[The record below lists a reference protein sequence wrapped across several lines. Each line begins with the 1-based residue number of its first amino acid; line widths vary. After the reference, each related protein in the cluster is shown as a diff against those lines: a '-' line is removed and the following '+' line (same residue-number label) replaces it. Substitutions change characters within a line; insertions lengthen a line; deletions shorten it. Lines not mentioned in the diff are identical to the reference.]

1 MLLWALIA
9 VGIVLVW
16 LLSILASFFGID
28 VPLLWRFALS
38 VGLILVGVG
47 VIVYRRLRAT
57 ARAKALERE
66 LAKQSDLHA
75 ANARPDRRADIVEL
89 QRQMQQG
96 ITALKDTKLGKK
108 HGRAALY
115 VLPWYAIIG
124 PPGAGKT
131 TALRHSGLSFP
142 FTGGGGSGAV
152 KGVGGTRNC
161 DWWFTNDG
169 ILLDTAGRF
178 AVQDDDHEEWL
189 AFLDTL
195 RRYRTKKP
203 LNGLIVAVSIADVF
217 QSTSDQLHA
226 LAHQLRARVDEII
239 NHLGVVLPVYL
250 MFTKSDLVGGFVEF
264 WGELRKQER
273 DQLLGATFSLDG
285 LGEDAGEKF
294 SREFDL
300 LVGRLHARAV
310 RIVGEERRPDVRA
323 KLLQFPGEFRV
334 LRNGLSEFTRALFEA
349 NNYQESPLFR
359 GFYFTSGTQEGRPFD
374 RVMDGMA
381 RAFGLRVPQ
390 AAPAQ
395 TEPKSYFVT
404 DLFKKVVFP
413 DHDLAVRT
421 ATEEKRQQWLRWG
434 IIGGAGLLAA
444 LIALPALASFLNNQN
459 LLRSATVEAQS
470 LSAAQFGQRKNT
482 DKIRPQLDAVLNRLL
497 VLDYYEKEGV
507 PWPLRWGMYV
517 GDDLEPALQKSYL
530 AGLDKSLVA
539 EVRGSIERDLASYP
553 VKTPQ
558 QQSDEYAA
566 HYDKLKLYLMMSEP
580 EREHLDQNWAI
591 EQLTDLWVR
600 ERGDN
605 PEHTALQQH
614 TKYYI
619 QLFSDKVAA
628 TWPRDEAMVTRV
640 RSKFIQVPSERRL
653 YNQLIQ
659 DAEKH
664 VAPIRHEDIFYG
676 TAADFVEPKRN
687 LVVPGS
693 YTKAGWARVKPKL
706 DAARKEWEG
715 EAWVLGP
722 EVQETKEAIKKAVD
736 QVEIL
741 YFKRYQDAWRDFIQD
756 IEVHEPVN
764 TVESLDELRAL
775 SEPEWP
781 YLRLLRTLGE
791 NIALDPPKDT
801 KEATLIEK
809 GKELLEKKIEDKT
822 RLEVDLSAAKEA
834 PPKYK
839 TLQEAFAPLVTFAV
853 PKDPNSSTPTGL
865 NQYMEQV
872 ALVVG
877 VLDDLAQNN
886 SPPDASLSTAL
897 AQAIQRT
904 TELATTQTAFT
915 RPLLTH
921 LLLPPLRGSFVSGVG
936 DQVRRGSG
944 RWELEVWERWKTDL
958 KPYYPFN
965 PQSPRDAS
973 IEAFSDFFKPTTG
986 LLWAFYDSEL
996 KGALVRSGDEFN
1008 PAKKYG
1014 AEAPYTDHFRRKCL
1028 TNAAKITDSLFP
1040 AGSEAPKLEM
1050 SMNLHSVSPN
1060 VSLVEFKLDGAE
1072 FHYKNTPQQWQPAL
1086 WPNPEGDEKGA
1097 FLRVTGIN
1105 KLDARKG
1112 QERDFGFFRF
1122 LEDSQIRQPVPDND
1136 RAIIAAWVVAA
1147 EQTRLEMDI
1156 RTERV
1161 GIEPLIRL
1169 FREIDCQRIIAR

>member
-1 MLLWALIA
+1 MLLWVLIA

-28 VPLLWRFALS
+28 VPMMWRIGLS
-38 VGLILVGVG
+38 LFLILVGVG
-47 VIVYRRLRAT
+47 VIVYRRFRAT

-66 LAKQSDLHA
+66 LQKQSELHA
-75 ANARPDRRADIVEL
+75 ANARPDRRADIGEL
-89 QRQMQQG
+89 QKQMQMG

-178 AVQDDDHEEWL
+178 AVQDDDNEEWL
-189 AFLDTL
+189 AFLDIL

-217 QSTSDQLHA
+217 QSTGDQLHG

-239 NHLGVVLPVYL
+239 TRLGVVLPVYL
-250 MFTKSDLVGGFVEF
+250 MFTKTDLVGGFVEY

-273 DQLLGATFSLDG
+273 DQLFGATFPVG
-285 LGEDAGEKF
+285 GFQEDAGDKF
-294 SREFDL
+294 GREFEL
-300 LVGRLHARAV
+300 LVERLHARAV
-310 RIVGEERRPDVRA
+310 KIVGEERRPDVRA

-334 LRNGLSEFTRALFEA
+334 LRNSLSEFTRALFEA
-349 NNYQESPLFR
+349 NNYQESPVFR

-421 ATEEKRQQWLRWG
+421 AYEERRQQWLRWG
-434 IIGGAGLLAA
+434 IIGGAGILAA

-459 LLRSATVEAQS
+459 LLRSAVVEAQALNS
-470 LSAAQFGQRKNT
+470 AQFGQRRNT

-517 GDDLEPALQKSYL
+517 GDELKPALQANYL
-530 AGLDKSLVA
+530 SGLDKSLVA
-539 EVRGSIERDLASYP
+539 ESRGSIERDLAAYP

-566 HYDKLKLYLMMSEP
+566 HYDKLKVYLMMSEA
-580 EREHLDQNWAI
+580 EREHLDQNWAT
-591 EQLTDLWVR
+591 EQVTDIWVR
-600 ERGDN
+600 ERGDS
-605 PEHTALQQH
+605 PDHVSLQQH
-614 TKYYI
+614 TKYYV
-619 QLFSDKVAA
+619 QLYRDKVAS
-628 TWPRDEAMVTRV
+628 TWQRDEALVTRV
-640 RSKFIQVPSERRL
+640 RSKFMQVPSERRL
-653 YNQLIQ
+653 YNQLLQ

-676 TAADFVEPKRN
+676 TAADFVEPKHN
-687 LVVPGS
+687 LVVPGP
-693 YTKAGWARVKPKL
+693 YTKPGWQRVKPKL

-756 IEVHEPVN
+756 VEVHEPAN
-764 TVESLDELRAL
+764 TSESLEELRAL

-791 NIALDPPKDT
+791 NIALDPPTDT
-801 KEATLIEK
+801 KEQTLIEK

-822 RLEVDLSAAKEA
+822 RVDVDLDVKKE
-834 PPKYK
+834 PPKYR

-886 SPPDASLSTAL
+886 SPPDASLSSAL

-921 LLLPPLRGSFVSGVG
+921 LLQPPLKGSFVSGVG
-936 DQVRRGSG
+936 DQIRRGSG
-944 RWELEVWERWKTDL
+944 RWELEVWERWRTDL
-958 KPYYPFN
+958 KPFYPFN

-973 IEAFSDFFKPTTG
+973 IEAFADFFKPNG
-986 LLWAFYDSEL
+986 LLWAFYDAEL
-996 KGALVRSGDEFN
+996 KGALVRSGDEFI
-1008 PAKKYG
+1008 PSKKYG
-1014 AEAPYTDHFRRKCL
+1014 ATAPYTNHFRERCL
-1028 TNAAKITDSLFP
+1028 SNAAKLTDALFP
-1040 AGSEAPKLEM
+1040 PGNETPKLDM

-1060 VSLVEFKLDGAE
+1060 VSLVEFKLDGKM
-1072 FHYKNTPQQWQPAL
+1072 FHYKNTPQQWQASI
-1086 WPNPEGDEKGA
+1086 WPNPEAEEKGA

-1122 LEDSQIRQPVPDND
+1122 LEDSEIRRVNQDND
-1136 RAIIAAWVVAA
+1136 RAIIAAWIVAA

-1161 GIEPLIRL
+1161 GIEPLIALYRDM
-1169 FREIDCQRIIAR
+1169 DCQRIIAK

>member
-1 MLLWALIA
+1 MLLWVLVGI
-9 VGIVLVW
+9 GIVLVW

-28 VPLLWRFALS
+28 VSLAVRI
-38 VGLILVGVG
+38 GLTIGLVLVGVG

-57 ARAKALERE
+57 ARARALERE
-66 LAKQSDLHA
+66 LAKQSELQA
-75 ANARPDRRADIVEL
+75 ANARPDRRADVLEL

-96 ITALKDTKLGKK
+96 IAALKGTKLGKT

-124 PPGAGKT
+124 PPGSGKT

-142 FTGGGGSGAV
+142 FTGDGKGAV

-178 AVQDDDHEEWL
+178 AVQDDDREEWL
-189 AFLDTL
+189 AFLDLL

-217 QSTSDQLHA
+217 QSTSDQLHT
-226 LAHQLRARVDEII
+226 LANQLRARVDEIATR
-239 NHLGVVLPVYL
+239 LGVVLPVYL
-250 MFTKSDLVGGFVEF
+250 MFTKADLVGGFVEF

-273 DQLLGATFSLDG
+273 DQLFGATFPVDEAH
-285 LGEDAGEKF
+285 EDAGDKF
-294 SREFDL
+294 AREFDVL
-300 LVGRLHARAV
+300 MGRVHARAV
-310 RIVGEERRPDVRA
+310 RVVGEERRPDVRA

-334 LRNGLSEFTRALFEA
+334 LRNGLAEFTRALFEV
-349 NNYQESPLFR
+349 NSYQESPVFR

-390 AAPAQ
+390 TAPSQ

-413 DHDLAVRT
+413 DQDLAVRT
-421 ATEEKRQQWLRWG
+421 ATEERRQRWLRWA
-434 IIGGAGLLAA
+434 IVGGAGLLAA
-444 LIALPALASFLNNQN
+444 LIALPALASFLNNQA
-459 LLRSATVEAQS
+459 LMRSAVVEAQA
-470 LSAAQFGQRKNT
+470 LNAAPFGERRNT
-482 DKIRPQLDAVLNRLL
+482 DRLRPPLDAVLNRLL
-497 VLDYYEKEGV
+497 VLNLYEKEGP
-507 PWPLRWGMYV
+507 PWPLRWGMYA
-517 GDDLEPALQKSYL
+517 GDKLEQSLQTSYL
-530 AGLDKSLVA
+530 GALEKSLVA
-539 EVRGSIERDLASYP
+539 EAKGGIERDLAAYP
-553 VKTPQ
+553 IKTPQ

-580 EREHLDQNWAI
+580 EREHLDENWAT
-591 EQLTDLWVR
+591 EQLTDIWVR

-605 PEHTALQQH
+605 PEHAGLLQH
-614 TKYYI
+614 SKYYI
-619 QLFSDKVAA
+619 QLFRERAA
-628 TWPRDEAMVTRV
+628 KTWPRDEALVTRV
-640 RSKFIQVPSERRL
+640 RSKFMQVPSERRL
-653 YNQLIQ
+653 YNQLLQ

-676 TAADFVEPKRN
+676 TVADFVEPKKN
-687 LVVPGS
+687 LVVPGP
-693 YTKAGWARVKPKL
+693 YTKPGWQRVKPRL
-706 DAARKEWEG
+706 DAARREWEG

-736 QVEIL
+736 QVEVL
-741 YFKRYQDAWRDFIQD
+741 YFKRYQDAWRDFISD
-756 IEVHEPVN
+756 IAVHEPAN
-764 TVESLDELRAL
+764 TVESLEELRAL

-791 NIALDPPKDT
+791 HIALDPPAEP
-801 KEATLIEK
+801 KEATIIEK
-809 GKELLEKKIEDKT
+809 GKEILEREIKQKT
-822 RLEVDLSAAKEA
+822 KLDVDLSSNSNE
-834 PPKYK
+834 PPKYR
-839 TLQEAFAPLVTFAV
+839 TLQEAFAPLVAFAV
-853 PKDPNSSTPTGL
+853 PRDPNSTTPTGL
-865 NQYMEQV
+865 NRYMEQV
-872 ALVVG
+872 AVVVG

-886 SPPDASLSTAL
+886 SPPDATLSNAL

-965 PQSPRDAS
+965 PQSARDAS
-973 IEAFSDFFKPTTG
+973 IDAFTDFFKPGG
-986 LLWAFYDSEL
+986 LLWAFYDAEL
-996 KGALVRSGDEFN
+996 KGALVRSGDEFV

-1014 AEAPYTDHFRRKCL
+1014 ASAPFTDHFRKRCL
-1028 TNAAKITDSLFP
+1028 TNAAKITEALFP
-1040 AGSEAPKLEM
+1040 AGSDVPKLDF
-1050 SMNLHSVSPN
+1050 SVNLHSVSPN
-1060 VSLVEFKLDGAE
+1060 VSLVEFKVDGKE
-1072 FHYKNTPQQWQPAL
+1072 YHYKNTPQQWQTGV
-1086 WPNPEGDEKGA
+1086 WPSPEAQERGA

-1112 QERDFGFFRF
+1112 QEHEFGFFRF
-1122 LEDSQIRQPVPDND
+1122 VEDSQIRQVSPDNE
-1136 RAIIAAWVVAA
+1136 RAIVASWIVAA
-1147 EQTRLEMDI
+1147 EQTRLALDL

-1161 GIEPLIRL
+1161 GIQPLIRL
-1169 FREIDCQRIIAR
+1169 YRDMDCQRVIAK

>member
-1 MLLWALIA
+1 MLLWVLI
-9 VGIVLVW
+9 GIGIGLVW

-28 VPLLWRFALS
+28 VPLAVRIGLTVAL
-38 VGLILVGVG
+38 VLLGVG
-47 VIVYRRLRAT
+47 TIAYRRVRAT

-66 LAKQSDLHA
+66 LAKQSELHA

-96 ITALKDTKLGKK
+96 ITALKDTKLGKT

-124 PPGAGKT
+124 PPGSGKT

-142 FTGGGGSGAV
+142 FTGGGNGAV

-178 AVQDDDHEEWL
+178 AVQDDDREEWL
-189 AFLDTL
+189 AFLDLL

-217 QSTSDQLHA
+217 QSTSDQLHG
-226 LAHQLRARVDEII
+226 LANQLRARVDEIVTR
-239 NHLGVVLPVYL
+239 LGVVLPVYL
-250 MFTKSDLVGGFVEF
+250 MFTKADLVGGFVEY
-264 WGELRKQER
+264 WGELRKQDR
-273 DQLLGATFSLDG
+273 DQLFGATFALDG
-285 LGEDAGEKF
+285 APEDAGDKF
-294 SREFDL
+294 AREFDV

-310 RIVGEERRPDVRA
+310 QVVGEERRPDVRA

-334 LRNGLSEFTRALFEA
+334 LRSGLTEFTRALFEA

-390 AAPAQ
+390 SAPVQ

-404 DLFKKVVFP
+404 DLFKKVVFT
-413 DHDLAVRT
+413 DQDLAVRT
-421 ATEEKRQQWLRWG
+421 ASEERRQRWLRWS

-444 LIALPALASFLNNQN
+444 LIALPALASFVNNQH
-459 LLRSATVEAQS
+459 LLRSAVMEAQT
-470 LSAAQFGQRKNT
+470 LNAAPLGQRKNT
-482 DKIRPQLDAVLNRLL
+482 DKIRPGLDAVLNRLL
-497 VLDYYEKEGV
+497 VLNLYEKDGP

-517 GDDLEPALQKSYL
+517 GDRLKEALQTCYL
-530 AGLDKSLVA
+530 AALDKSLVA
-539 EVRGSIERDLASYP
+539 ESRGGMERDLSAYP

-558 QQSDEYAA
+558 QQADEYAA
-566 HYDKLKLYLMMSEP
+566 HYDKLKLYLMMSEA
-580 EREHLDQNWAI
+580 EREHFDQNWAT
-591 EQLTDLWVR
+591 EQLTDIWVR

-605 PEHTALQQH
+605 PEHAGLMQH
-614 TKYYI
+614 SKYYS
-619 QLFSDKVAA
+619 QLFHDRAA
-628 TWPRDEAMVTRV
+628 KTWPRDESLVTRV
-640 RSKFIQVPSERRL
+640 RSKFMQVPSERRL
-653 YNQLIQ
+653 YNQLLQ

-676 TAADFVEPKRN
+676 TAADFVEPKKN
-687 LVVPGS
+687 LVVPGP
-693 YTKAGWARVKPKL
+693 YTKPGWQRVKPRL
-706 DAARKEWEG
+706 DAARREWEG

-736 QVEIL
+736 QVEML
-741 YFKRYQDAWRDFIQD
+741 YFKRYQDAWRDFISD
-756 IEVHEPVN
+756 IDVHEPAN
-764 TVESLDELRAL
+764 TVESLEELRAL

-781 YLRLLRTLGE
+781 YLRLLRTLGD
-791 NIALDPPKDT
+791 NIALDPPVDT
-801 KEATLIEK
+801 REATLVEK
-809 GKELLEKKIEDKT
+809 GKELIEREIKEKTDL
-822 RLEVDLSAAKEA
+822 RVDLAANAKE
-834 PPKYK
+834 PPKYR
-839 TLQEAFAPLVTFAV
+839 TLQEAFAPLVAFAV

-886 SPPDASLSTAL
+886 SPPDASLSGAL

-944 RWELEVWERWKTDL
+944 RWELEVWERWKSDL

-965 PQSPRDAS
+965 PQSPRDS
-973 IEAFSDFFKPTTG
+973 SVESFSDFFKPGG
-986 LLWAFYDSEL
+986 LLWGFYDSEL
-996 KGALVRSGDEFN
+996 KGALVRSGDEFV

-1014 AEAPYTDHFRRKCL
+1014 ASAPYTDHFRTRCL
-1028 TNAAKITDSLFP
+1028 TPAAKISDALFP
-1040 AGSEAPKLEM
+1040 AGSETPKLDI

-1060 VSLVEFKLDGAE
+1060 VSLVEFKIDGKE
-1072 FHYKNTPQQWQPAL
+1072 FHYKNTPEQWQSGV
-1086 WPNPEGDEKGA
+1086 WPNPEAEQRGA

-1122 LEDSQIRQPVPDND
+1122 LEDAQIRQVASDND
-1136 RAIIAAWVVAA
+1136 LAIIAGWVVAA
-1147 EQTRLEMDI
+1147 EQTRLELDM
-1156 RTERV
+1156 RTERI
-1161 GIEPLIRL
+1161 GIQPLIRL
-1169 FREIDCQRIIAR
+1169 FREMDCQRVIAR